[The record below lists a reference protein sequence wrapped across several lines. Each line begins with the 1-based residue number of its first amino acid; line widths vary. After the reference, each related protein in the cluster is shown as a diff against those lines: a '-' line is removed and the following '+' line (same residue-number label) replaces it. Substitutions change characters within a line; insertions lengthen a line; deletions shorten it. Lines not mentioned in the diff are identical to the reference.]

1 MTMVTNLQ
9 DWVDGEMMRGRYI
22 FTKEEVLALHLPITR
37 NALQNSLNRL
47 TRRGI
52 IMSPWKNFY
61 VAIPIEYKLKG
72 ILPPSFYIDRLMRF
86 LGRDYYVSLLSAA
99 ALNGATHQSPMVF
112 QVTVDGKPLRS
123 GVKNGTMLEF
133 TLCQNL
139 PLKFT
144 QQVKTQMGYMN
155 VAGAELTAFDIV
167 AEEEK
172 VGGLGRVAELLIE
185 LSETISLGDDKLAL
199 LNYFSSP
206 TIQRLGYLLD
216 QIENHDLAN
225 NLYAL
230 MKRSGKRMRL
240 VPLKQSVPFTND
252 MPKNRH
258 WNIIENYT
266 IEIDEL

>member
-1 MTMVTNLQ
+1 M
-9 DWVDGEMMRGRYI
+9 
-22 FTKEEVLALHLPITR
+22 
-37 NALQNSLNRL
+37 
-47 TRRGI
+47 
-52 IMSPWKNFY
+52 
-61 VAIPIEYKLKG
+61 
-72 ILPPSFYIDRLMRF
+72 
-86 LGRDYYVSLLSAA
+86 
-99 ALNGATHQSPMVF
+99 
-112 QVTVDGKPLRS
+112 
-123 GVKNGTMLEF
+123 
-133 TLCQNL
+133 
-139 PLKFT
+139 
-144 QQVKTQMGYMN
+144 
-155 VAGAELTAFDIV
+155 
-167 AEEEK
+167 
-172 VGGLGRVAELLIE
+172 AELLIE